1 MYYIQMRYEAYRRV
15 ECDELIAIAHRRLIA
30 IIDWV
35 DHLFQIM
42 ELSTTD
48 DKVISISSISVH
60 ESLI

>member
-1 MYYIQMRYEAYRRV
+1 MRYEAYRRV
-15 ECDELIAIAHRRLIA
+15 ECDELIAVAHRRLIA

-48 DKVISISSISVH
+48 DKVQFLAFH
-60 ESLI
+60 FLNPYFRLY